1 MLSRETWLLLEY
13 EDKDISTELQ
23 PYVISFSY
31 NDNSKNEIDDIELTL
46 ENTDGRWFY
55 DWFPD
60 EGAKLTVSIVKKR
73 WSNELIEETMPCGS
87 FYIDQIDLAP
97 GTITL
102 KALAIPLGNLK
113 NQVNSVAWEKIS
125 LNDIATDIAN
135 KHSVA
140 LEYYVNNEIRYER
153 VDQDK
158 EADLVFLNRI
168 CLEEGLALKA
178 TASKIIIFDEEKF
191 EENEEVLELSRLHD
205 VMMIKDY
212 KFSRT
217 NKEIYDKVEVSYYD
231 PNTKKLVREVLTKE
245 ELEKR
250 KESEDNKENEKQK
263 SVSSKREEK
272 KSKKK
277 KEQKKE
283 NNEKV
288 LKINSKAKGTDNK
301 KKAQKALEKE
311 NKEKETAGMT
321 LVGDFNLLAGQ
332 NIRLK
337 DFGYFDGKYVIE
349 KANHTLD
356 DVYTTEVELKKVK
369 E

>member
-1 MLSRETWLLLEY
+1 MIEY

-23 PYVISFSY
+23 PYIQSFSY

-55 DWFPD
+55 EWFPD

-73 WSNELIEETMPCGS
+73 WSDELIEETMPCGN
-87 FYIDQIDLAP
+87 FFIDQIDLAP
-97 GTITL
+97 GTISL

-125 LNDIATDIAN
+125 LQDIATDISN
-135 KHSVA
+135 KHSVT
-140 LEYYVNNEIRYER
+140 LEYYVDNEIRYER

-168 CLEEGLALKA
+168 CVEEGLALKA
-178 TASKIIIFDEEKF
+178 TASKIIIYDEEKF
-191 EENEEVLELSRLHD
+191 EKNEEVLELSRLLD
-205 VMMIKDY
+205 VKMIKDY

-231 PNTKKLVREVLTKE
+231 PTTKKLIREVLTKE
-245 ELEKR
+245 QLEKR
-250 KESEDNKENEKQK
+250 KEAEDNKEKNQK
-263 SVSSKREEK
+263 KPVASRRQQK
-272 KSKKK
+272 KD
-277 KEQKKE
+277 ENLQKKE
-283 NNEKV
+283 DKKNNGKT
-288 LKINSKAKGTDNK
+288 LKINSTAKGRDNR
-301 KKAQKALEKE
+301 KKAEKALEKE
-311 NKEKETAGMT
+311 NKEKETAGLT

-332 NIRLK
+332 NIVLK
-337 DFGYFDGKYVIE
+337 DFGHFDGKYAIE
-349 KANHTLD
+349 KATHTLD

-369 E
+369 K